1 MAQLELDPGAAEK
14 ARAPDARKHI
24 AIYCFMTSPLFI
36 VDGVR
41 TPFCKV
47 GTALAGTDAV
57 ELGRTAA
64 SAVLART
71 GLDPDQIDEVIFGCV
86 GQPADAA
93 NAGRVIALRAGV
105 PEHVPAI
112 TVHRNCASGFEALTQ
127 AAEKI
132 AAGRGDIFLVGGTE
146 SMSRYPLLYNES
158 ATRKYSDLAKARTTA
173 AKIKGWLAFR
183 PSDFTPR
190 ATLQLGL
197 TDPVCGCNM
206 GQTAETLARDWRISR
221 EAQDEFAL
229 RSHQRAAAGRAKL
242 AGELW
247 PVYPRGGSKPAAV
260 TEDNGVRENQ
270 TMDALARLRPVFEK
284 RRGTVT
290 AGNASQITDGAV
302 ALIVMSE
309 AGLRRT
315 GLAPLG
321 RLVEYA
327 YAGCEPQRM
336 GLGPVYAIARAE
348 QRSGLGLKDADLIE
362 INEAF
367 AAQVL
372 ACRAAAESGEFSRKH
387 LDRAHPLGEIP
398 YETLNVNGGGIALGH
413 PVGAS
418 GGRLVLTALKELHR
432 RQARRALVSLCV
444 GGGQGGALWLEAA

>member
-1 MAQLELDPGAAEK
+1 MN
-14 ARAPDARKHI
+14 
-24 AIYCFMTSPLFI
+24 SPLYI
-36 VDGVR
+36 IDGVR
-41 TPFCKV
+41 TPFCKM
-47 GTALAGTDAV
+47 GTAFAATDAI

-71 GLDPDQIDEVIFGCV
+71 GLDPAQIDEVIFGCV

-93 NAGRVIALRAGV
+93 NPSRVIALRAGV

-127 AAEKI
+127 AAEKV

-146 SMSRYPLLYNES
+146 NMSRYPLLYNER
-158 ATRKYSDLAKARTTA
+158 ATRKYGELAKARTTGQ
-173 AKIKGWLAFR
+173 KIRGLLQFR
-183 PSDFTPR
+183 PADFAPR
-190 ATLQLGL
+190 VALQLGL
-197 TDPVCGCNM
+197 SDPVCGCNM

-221 EAQDEFAL
+221 EAQDEYAL
-229 RSHQRAAAGRAKL
+229 RSHQRAAAARALL
-242 AGELW
+242 AEERW
-247 PVYPRGGSKPAAV
+247 PVYPRGGRKPTAV
-260 TEDNGVRENQ
+260 VDDNGVRENQ
-270 TMDALARLRPVFEK
+270 TMEALAKLRPVFEK

-290 AGNASQITDGAV
+290 AGNSSQITDGAV

-315 GLAPLG
+315 GLTPLG

-348 QRSGLGLKDADLIE
+348 QRSGLGLKDAELIE

-372 ACRAAAESGEFSRKH
+372 ACRAAAVSGEFARKH
-387 LDRAHPLGEIP
+387 LGRAGPLGEIP
-398 YETLNVNGGGIALGH
+398 TETLNVNGGGIALGH

-418 GGRLVLTALKELHR
+418 GARLVLTALKELR
-432 RQARRALVSLCV
+432 RRRARRALVSLCV

>member
-1 MAQLELDPGAAEK
+1 MSSAL
-14 ARAPDARKHI
+14 
-24 AIYCFMTSPLFI
+24 YI

-41 TPFCKV
+41 TPFCKM
-47 GTALAGTDAV
+47 GTALATADAV
-57 ELGRTAA
+57 DLGRSAA

-71 GLDPDQIDEVIFGCV
+71 GLDPALIDEVIFGCV

-93 NAGRVIALRAGV
+93 NPSRVIALRAGV

-127 AAEKI
+127 AAEKV

-146 SMSRYPLLYNES
+146 SMSRYPLLYNER
-158 ATRKYSDLAKARTTA
+158 ATAKYGELAKAKTA
-173 AKIKGWLAFR
+173 VRKLATMLQFR
-183 PSDFTPR
+183 PADFNPR
-190 ATLQLGL
+190 VTLQLGL
-197 TDPVCGCNM
+197 SDPYCGCNM

-221 EAQDEFAL
+221 DAQDEFAL
-229 RSHQRAAAGRAKL
+229 RSHQRAAAARGKL
-242 AGELW
+242 AEELW
-247 PVYPRGGSKPAAV
+247 PVYPRGGRKPAAV
-260 TEDNGVRENQ
+260 TNDNGVRENQ
-270 TMDALARLRPVFEK
+270 TIDALAKLRPVFE
-284 RRGTVT
+284 RRGGTVT

-315 GLAPLG
+315 GLTPIG
-321 RLVEYA
+321 RLIDYA

-336 GLGPVYAIARAE
+336 GLGPVYAIAQVEKRT
-348 QRSGLGLKDADLIE
+348 GLGLKDAELIE

-372 ACRAAAESGEFSRKH
+372 ACRAAAASAEFGRKH
-387 LDRAHPLGEIP
+387 LGRAGPLGEFP
-398 YETLNVNGGGIALGH
+398 MEKLNVNGGGIALGH

-418 GGRLVLTALKELHR
+418 GARLVLTTLKELGR
-432 RQARRALVSLCV
+432 RRARRGLVSLCV

>member
-1 MAQLELDPGAAEK
+1 MSAE
-14 ARAPDARKHI
+14 
-24 AIYCFMTSPLFI
+24 LFI

-41 TPFCKV
+41 TPFSKM
-47 GTALAGTDAV
+47 GTALADTDAV
-57 ELGRTAA
+57 ELGRSTA

-71 GLDPDQIDEVIFGCV
+71 GLDPAQIDEVIFGCV

-93 NAGRVIALRAGV
+93 NPARVIALRAGV
-105 PEHVPAI
+105 PEQVPAI

-132 AAGRGDIFLVGGTE
+132 AAGHGDIFLVGGTE
-146 SMSRYPLLYNES
+146 SMSRYPLLYNE
-158 ATRKYSDLAKARTTA
+158 AAKAKFGEVAR
-173 AKIKGWLAFR
+173 AKTPGQKIGRLLKFR

-190 ATLQLGL
+190 VTLQLGL
-197 TDPVCGCNM
+197 SDPVCGCNM
-206 GQTAETLARDWRISR
+206 GQTAEMLARDWRITR

-229 RSHQRAAAGRAKL
+229 RSHQRAAAARARL
-242 AGELW
+242 AEEMW
-247 PVYPRGGSKPAAV
+247 PVYPRGSREPAAV
-260 TEDNGVRENQ
+260 GEDNGVRESQ
-270 TMDALARLRPVFEK
+270 TMEALAKLRPVFEK
-284 RRGTVT
+284 RGGTVT

-302 ALIVMSE
+302 AMIVMSE
-309 AGLRRT
+309 EGLRRT
-315 GLAPLG
+315 GMRPLG

-336 GLGPVYAIARAE
+336 GLGPVYAIARLE
-348 QRSGLGLKDADLIE
+348 QRSGLGLKDAELIE

-372 ACRAAAESGEFSRKH
+372 ACRAAGESAEFSRKH
-387 LDRAHPLGEIP
+387 LGRAGALGEIP
-398 YETLNVNGGGIALGH
+398 RETLNVNGGGIALGH

-418 GGRLVLTALKELHR
+418 GARLVLTALKELR
-432 RQARRALVSLCV
+432 RRRARRALVSLCV